1 MLMREA
7 NVGKGRMY
15 HHFDSK
21 EDMFSEILSQVSKA
35 SITETASH
43 GTKGKTSLDVIYNSA
58 VAWFKVVRELKVASI
73 ILEQGPSVLGGK
85 RARAIEEK
93 DSLESLVSMFQKAQ
107 QSGEI
112 NISSVTT
119 IAKLFNALLAESA
132 FIDIESG
139 DPSWPQIEQII
150 KLFLDGL
157 ASTGT

>member
-1 MLMREA
+1 
-7 NVGKGRMY
+7 
-15 HHFDSK
+15 
-21 EDMFSEILSQVSKA
+21 
-35 SITETASH
+35 
-43 GTKGKTSLDVIYNSA
+43 
-58 VAWFKVVRELKVASI
+58 
-73 ILEQGPSVLGGK
+73 
-85 RARAIEEK
+85 
-93 DSLESLVSMFQKAQ
+93 MFQKAQ